1 MRCMYLVSAVCS
13 SYLIRCLS
21 LLLLLVFFAAMAT
34 VELIFLRENMYSEL
48 KHSLYLLMLFIGLQ
62 LIVDQ
67 PRYEGYWI
75 KAWGSFALLCLLYA
89 AGKWLWIY
97 QQTGQLVRLQMA
109 AAASNPVHAALML
122 RDRKSVG

>member
-1 MRCMYLVSAVCS
+1 MLSIWLLCLLFVFAVSFFFIDVAKMRNNIFYAGFAFPVLIWTLASWRSALQMRS
-13 SYLIRCLS
+13 QS

-67 PRYEGYWI
+67 SSYEGYWV
-75 KAWGSFALLCLLYA
+75 KA
-89 AGKWLWIY
+89 
-97 QQTGQLVRLQMA
+97 
-109 AAASNPVHAALML
+109 
-122 RDRKSVG
+122 